1 MNTTTRTG
9 TEAIDCTDCG
19 IPHIVDY
26 DTFAVSLAFDHD
38 ERSQTRVTHRPES
51 PVLWEG
57 HGGFCIPSWER
68 VSAYPLPHGA
78 KGTDRRQRE
87 R

>member
-1 MNTTTRTG
+1 MNTTMRTG

-38 ERSQTRVTHRPES
+38 ERSQTLDDDGKS
-51 PVLWEG
+51 
-57 HGGFCIPSWER
+57 FDCIDC
-68 VSAYPLPHGA
+68 
-78 KGTDRRQRE
+78 GTKVPA
-87 R
+87 